1 MQNMKQLRLKK
12 KSVQHILTNLS
23 VVYSLSYTHILKRF
37 TIRVTG
43 KRLYSII
50 LYFFVKNRFLGK
62 DKSMR
67 ISLLN

>member
-23 VVYSLSYTHILKRF
+23 VVYSLSYTQF